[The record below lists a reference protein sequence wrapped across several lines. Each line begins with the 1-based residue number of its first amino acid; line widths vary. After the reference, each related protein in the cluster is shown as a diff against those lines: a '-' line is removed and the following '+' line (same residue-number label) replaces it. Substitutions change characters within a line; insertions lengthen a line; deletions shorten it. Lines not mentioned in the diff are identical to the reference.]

1 MTSDIVVHIAH
12 KLATVKNVSVNV
24 SDTSPRTSSTMENED
39 ANVAE
44 NRNATNAGTLSE
56 ASRQSTFRRN
66 CFVFRLRRLLRR
78 FLRRRK
84 RERERKRWRHH
95 ERVLYINDFYS
106 SKRERE
112 RGERL
117 KRERDDDDDANKK
130 RNFDHN
136 KKTAH
141 RIRPAVEAEKRAR
154 RDDAFEKHAQHLLAF
169 VCVCV
174 CDFVDVK
181 RLLFW
186 ILYKNRE
193 RATFRQRNKKTHI

>member
-66 CFVFRLRRLLRR
+66 CFCFSFVTSFVTSFFTSSSKERERE
-78 FLRRRK
+78 RK
-84 RERERKRWRHH
+84 RWRHHERVLYINDFVVERERERERKRWRHH

-106 SKRERE
+106 IKERE
-112 RGERL
+112 RKRRET
-117 KRERDDDDDANKK
+117 KERERRRRRRKQKK
-130 RNFDHN
+130 
-136 KKTAH
+136 K
-141 RIRPAVEAEKRAR
+141 
-154 RDDAFEKHAQHLLAF
+154 L
-169 VCVCV
+169 
-174 CDFVDVK
+174 
-181 RLLFW
+181 
-186 ILYKNRE
+186 
-193 RATFRQRNKKTHI
+193 

>member
-56 ASRQSTFRRN
+56 ASRQRTFRRN
-66 CFVFRLRRLLRR
+66 CFVFRLRRFLRR

-84 RERERKRWRHH
+84 RERERKRWRH
-95 ERVLYINDFYS
+95 ERVLHQRLLL
-106 SKRERE
+106 KERE
-112 RGERL
+112 RGERI
-117 KRERDDDDDANKK
+117 KRERDDDVNKK
-130 RNFDHN
+130 RNDH
-136 KKTAH
+136 KKTAP

-154 RDDAFEKHAQHLLAF
+154 RDDAFEKHAQHLF
-169 VCVCV
+169 VCVF
-174 CDFVDVK
+174 DFV
-181 RLLFW
+181 
-186 ILYKNRE
+186 
-193 RATFRQRNKKTHI
+193 T

>member
-66 CFVFRLRRLLRR
+66 CFVFRLLRRLLRR
-78 FLRRRK
+78 FLRRRRK
-84 RERERKRWRHH
+84 RERER
-95 ERVLYINDFYS
+95 ERDGVITSAFYTS
-106 SKRERE
+106 TTLSSKERERERERDGVITSAFYTSTTFTPSKRERE

-154 RDDAFEKHAQHLLAF
+154 RDDAFEKHAQHVF
-169 VCVCV
+169 VCFCV
-174 CDFVDVK
+174 
-181 RLLFW
+181 
-186 ILYKNRE
+186 
-193 RATFRQRNKKTHI
+193 

>member
-56 ASRQSTFRRN
+56 ASRLLLEEKRN
-66 CFVFRLRRLLRR
+66 
-78 FLRRRK
+78 
-84 RERERKRWRHH
+84 
-95 ERVLYINDFYS
+95 
-106 SKRERE
+106 
-112 RGERL
+112 GE
-117 KRERDDDDDANKK
+117 KERERDDVKQ
-130 RNFDHN
+130 

-154 RDDAFEKHAQHLLAF
+154 RDDAFEKHAQHLLLF

>member
-66 CFVFRLRRLLRR
+66 CFVFRCSRRLLRR
-78 FLRRRK
+78 FLRRRRK
-84 RERERKRWRHH
+84 REREKEMASRARFIHQRLLLIKERERKR
-95 ERVLYINDFYS
+95 
-106 SKRERE
+106 RETKE
-112 RGERL
+112 
-117 KRERDDDDDANKK
+117 RERDDDDDANKK

-154 RDDAFEKHAQHLLAF
+154 RDDAFEKHAQHVF
-169 VCVCV
+169 VCFCV
-174 CDFVDVK
+174 FDFVV
-181 RLLFW
+181 
-186 ILYKNRE
+186 
-193 RATFRQRNKKTHI
+193 T

>member
-66 CFVFRLRRLLRR
+66 CFCFSLFASFVTSFFTSSSKERERE
-78 FLRRRK
+78 RK
-84 RERERKRWRHH
+84 RWRHHERVLYINDFVVERERERERKRWRHH

-106 SKRERE
+106 IKERE
-112 RGERL
+112 RKRRET
-117 KRERDDDDDANKK
+117 KERERRRRRRKQKK
-130 RNFDHN
+130 
-136 KKTAH
+136 K
-141 RIRPAVEAEKRAR
+141 
-154 RDDAFEKHAQHLLAF
+154 L
-169 VCVCV
+169 
-174 CDFVDVK
+174 
-181 RLLFW
+181 
-186 ILYKNRE
+186 
-193 RATFRQRNKKTHI
+193 

>member
-66 CFVFRLRRLLRR
+66 CFCFSFVTSFVTS
-78 FLRRRK
+78 FFTSSSK
-84 RERERKRWRHH
+84 ERERERKRWRH
-95 ERVLYINDFYS
+95 ESAFYTS
-106 SKRERE
+106 TTFTQRERE

-154 RDDAFEKHAQHLLAF
+154 RDDAFEKHAQHVF
-169 VCVCV
+169 VRVCV
-174 CDFVDVK
+174 
-181 RLLFW
+181 
-186 ILYKNRE
+186 
-193 RATFRQRNKKTHI
+193 

>member
-66 CFVFRLRRLLRR
+66 CFVFRCLRRLLRR
-78 FLRRRK
+78 FLRRRRK
-84 RERERKRWRHH
+84 RERERKRWRH
-95 ERVLYINDFYS
+95 ERVLHHQRLLLEE
-106 SKRERE
+106 KRN
-112 RGERL
+112 GE
-117 KRERDDDDDANKK
+117 KERERDDVKQ
-130 RNFDHN
+130 

-154 RDDAFEKHAQHLLAF
+154 RDDAFEKHAQHVF
-169 VCVCV
+169 VCFCV
-174 CDFVDVK
+174 
-181 RLLFW
+181 
-186 ILYKNRE
+186 
-193 RATFRQRNKKTHI
+193 